1 MKKFLMTTVYLFAG
15 LIFLGSFST
24 ANASW
29 AEVAD
34 SVLKEA
40 QELKKL
46 EHEYFNKRLNNDL
59 RGAYPYQH
67 PKYKEEITVEEFL
80 YFEGRLASGYRNGV
94 LGHISGGMI
103 PPLAYIKKNF
113 KKKDVLGFPRKN
125 FYKWLYNPHIKV

>member
-1 MKKFLMTTVYLFAG
+1 MKKFLMTAVYLFAG

-29 AEVAD
+29 AEVSD

-59 RGAYPYQH
+59 RGAYQYQH
-67 PKYKEEITVEEFL
+67 PK
-80 YFEGRLASGYRNGV
+80 
-94 LGHISGGMI
+94 
-103 PPLAYIKKNF
+103 
-113 KKKDVLGFPRKN
+113 
-125 FYKWLYNPHIKV
+125 